1 MKNIFIRGLIFLK
14 LQQAKKVNEEFLNV
28 HTNSQER
35 RAKGIIIKVEER
47 KKFSLWIIVIAL
59 NEGFL
64 VHSLAVSIP
73 IMKFSTAL

>member
-28 HTNSQER
+28 HTNSRER

-47 KKFSLWIIVIAL
+47 KKVFIVNHRDRL
-59 NEGFL
+59 
-64 VHSLAVSIP
+64 
-73 IMKFSTAL
+73 K